1 MHTLQEV
8 TSAIENS
15 WSAYTAFDRDQWT
28 PDNPARG
35 QCVVSALIIQ
45 DLFGGRLQ
53 KTKVTFNGQEE
64 SHYRNVLPD
73 GMIID
78 ATRSQYPKSQEIL
91 PTEINLG
98 NYSTLRHKLFASANT
113 ESRYK
118 LLRTTVLMKLS

>member
-15 WSAYTAFDRDQWT
+15 WSVYTAFDRDQWS

-53 KTKVTFNGQEE
+53 KTQVTFNGHIE

-73 GMIID
+73 GTIID
-78 ATRSQYPKSQEIL
+78 TTRSQYPASQEIKA
-91 PTEINLG
+91 TEITLGDYTNL
-98 NYSTLRHKLFASANT
+98 RQKLFAEANT

-118 LLRTTVLMKLS
+118 LLRTTVLMKLA